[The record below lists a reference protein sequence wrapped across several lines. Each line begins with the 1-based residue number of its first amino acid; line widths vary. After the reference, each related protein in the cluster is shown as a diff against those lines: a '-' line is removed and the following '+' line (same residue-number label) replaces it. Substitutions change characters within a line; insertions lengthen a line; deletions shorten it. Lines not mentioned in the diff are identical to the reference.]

1 MNKLKDR
8 ELNWN
13 EWCNLPLAKKNE
25 ILDDI
30 FDEIE
35 KNLFPSKDNDDNV
48 WAYQYQDSKLDG

>member
-1 MNKLKDR
+1 MNKLKDW

-13 EWCNLPLAKKNE
+13 EWCNLPLTKKDE

-48 WAYQYQDSKLDG
+48 